1 MILNITYGPHLLFRT
16 REPSYHIY
24 SQLQF
29 YILTQALISPSRH
42 TMPPLSSG
50 DPYTHKDTLVS
61 SLIHNSMHRTGVAC
75 TF

>member
-29 YILTQALISPSRH
+29 YIL
-42 TMPPLSSG
+42 
-50 DPYTHKDTLVS
+50 D
-61 SLIHNSMHRTGVAC
+61 SLCGATESHVWQKC
-75 TF
+75 DV